1 MPEKEMGVVGLG
13 TIGGGLARNFASP
26 GGRGPVY
33 TRPHGRTEQFIAD
46 PPKEGDFIP
55 AATLEELARVLKPP
69 RAVAVLVN
77 AGRPVDDVIDE
88 LTTTLDKG
96 DVIIDGGNSFFQ
108 DTQRRAAAL
117 AKIGFGF
124 LGCGVSGGEE
134 GALHG
139 PSLMPGG
146 TRQSYERVEEM
157 LTAIAA
163 KVDGVPCC
171 TYIGPDGAGHFV
183 KIAHYGIEYADIPLI
198 AQTYDLLPKALGLAP

>member
-1 MPEKEMGVVGLG
+1 MPEKERGVVGLG
-13 TIGGGLARNFASP
+13 TIGGGLARNFASH
-26 GGRGPVY
+26 GVRVAVY
-33 TRPHGRTEQFIAD
+33 NPTHRRTDQFIAD
-46 PPKEGDFIP
+46 PPQEGDFIP

-77 AGRPVDDVIDE
+77 VGRPVDDVIDE

-117 AKIGFGF
+117 EKIGFGF

-139 PSLMPGG
+139 PGLMPGG
-146 TRQSYERVEEM
+146 ARQPTPLLDEV
-157 LTAIAA
+157 LT
-163 KVDGVPCC
+163 
-171 TYIGPDGAGHFV
+171 
-183 KIAHYGIEYADIPLI
+183 
-198 AQTYDLLPKALGLAP
+198 